1 MDPLTHTF
9 VGASLA
15 QTRFGRVRLG
25 TATVVIGANLPDV
38 DAATYFLDNQLSLG
52 FRRGW
57 THGVLALAVLPA
69 LLGWI
74 MHQFDLWRCRRDP
87 TATPVSQGRLL
98 ALAYVS
104 VLTHPALDWLNTYGV
119 RLLMPFDGRWFYGD
133 TLFIIDP
140 WVWLL
145 LGTVTVLAHSG
156 SPARLAGWIALGAL
170 STVLVTGFPG
180 MPMTVRVLWC
190 LGLAGI
196 AWLRIWGGV
205 QHRLHRVASVC
216 LLLGGLYVAGMIVGS
231 RVTQQ
236 QVAAW
241 AHARGFEPRRIMV
254 GPVPA
259 DPWRRDVLVVDD
271 LHYHRVRVDWLAADP
286 ITPVGLQAPIGD
298 DHPAAAAA
306 LAAPELWGFATW
318 TRFPRFDVVS
328 QGDGYRVSVSDM
340 RGLGGGVIELDR
352 ELRPMASR
360 PNAPRP

>member
-15 QTRFGRVRLG
+15 QTRFGRVPLG
-25 TATVVIGANLPDV
+25 TATLVIGANLPDV
-38 DAATYFLDNQLSLG
+38 DAATYFLDSQLSLG

-57 THGVLALAVLPA
+57 THGILALAILPA
-69 LLGWI
+69 LLGWV
-74 MHQFDLWRCRRDP
+74 MHQVDRFRCRRDP
-87 TATPVSQGRLL
+87 TASPVSQGRLM

-170 STVLVTGFPG
+170 ATVLVTGFPG
-180 MPMTVRVLWC
+180 IPMPIRVLWC

-196 AWLRIWGGV
+196 AGIRVWGGA
-205 QHRLHRVASVC
+205 QERMHRVASIC
-216 LLLGGLYVAGMIVGS
+216 LLLGGLYVAGMIGGS
-231 RVTQQ
+231 RVAQQ
-236 QVAAW
+236 QVAEW
-241 AHARGFEPRRIMV
+241 ADARGLEPRRIMV

-259 DPWRRDVLVVDD
+259 DPWRRDVLIVDD
-271 LHYHRVRVDWLAADP
+271 LHYHRVRLDWLAPDP
-286 ITPVGLQAPIGD
+286 ISPVGLQAPIGD
-298 DHPAAAAA
+298 GHPAAAAA

-318 TRFPRFDVVS
+318 TRFPRFDVAP

-352 ELRPMASR
+352 ELRPMAPR
-360 PNAPRP
+360 PNGQRP